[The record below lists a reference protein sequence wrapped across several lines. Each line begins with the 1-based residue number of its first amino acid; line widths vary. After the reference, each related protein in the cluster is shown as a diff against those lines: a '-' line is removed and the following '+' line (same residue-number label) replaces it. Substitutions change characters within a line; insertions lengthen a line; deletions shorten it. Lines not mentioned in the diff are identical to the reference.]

1 MHNSK
6 NGTATKGIQKYH
18 FWLLFFFAIFGG
30 TFSMIV
36 WTVKS
41 AVNTPVYD
49 DKSFMSSY
57 QDVDDNYNQM
67 YLSNE
72 KFNHRYVTEVTI
84 NGRTVG
90 MSFSDVRYGQRSLE
104 KKSTNQNMLLMGKND
119 LSITIKNKESN
130 LMVKDANVSFQ
141 ITRAIEDMYDIN
153 LNSFEFKDDTYVS
166 SAKIAR
172 EGNWNIIGKIV
183 IGEDTG
189 YLYIK
194 TNTKR

>member
-1 MHNSK
+1 MKSAK
-6 NGTATKGIQKYH
+6 KGIQKYH
-18 FWLLFFFAIFGG
+18 LWLLFFFAIFGG
-30 TFSMIV
+30 TFSMII

-41 AVNTPVYD
+41 AVNTPVYE

-67 YLSNE
+67 YLSNA
-72 KFNHRYVTEVTI
+72 KFNSRYTTEVTI

-90 MSFSDVRYGQRSLE
+90 MNFSDVLYGQRSLE
-104 KKSTNQNMLLMGKND
+104 KKSTNQNMLITGKNS
-119 LSITIKNKESN
+119 LSISIKERESQAV
-130 LMVKDANVSFQ
+130 VKDANVSFQ
-141 ITRAIEDMYDIN
+141 LTRAIEDMYDIN
-153 LNSFEFKDDTYVS
+153 LNDFKFENNVYTS
-166 SAKIAR
+166 MGEITR
-172 EGNWNIIGKIV
+172 EGNWNIIGKIM

>member
-1 MHNSK
+1 MKSAK
-6 NGTATKGIQKYH
+6 KGIQKYH
-18 FWLLFFFAIFGG
+18 LWLLFFFAIFGG
-30 TFSMIV
+30 TFSMII

-41 AVNTPVYD
+41 AVNTPVYE

-67 YLSNE
+67 YLSNA
-72 KFNHRYVTEVTI
+72 KFNSRYTTEVTI

-90 MSFSDVRYGQRSLE
+90 MNFSDVLYGQRSLE
-104 KKSTNQNMLLMGKND
+104 KKSTNQNMLITGKNS
-119 LSITIKNKESN
+119 LSISIKERESQAV
-130 LMVKDANVSFQ
+130 VKDANVSFQ
-141 ITRAIEDMYDIN
+141 LTRAIEDMYDIN
-153 LNSFEFKDDTYVS
+153 LNNFKFENNVYTS
-166 SAKIAR
+166 IGEITR
-172 EGNWNIIGKIV
+172 EGNWNIIGKIM

>member
-1 MHNSK
+1 MKSAK
-6 NGTATKGIQKYH
+6 KGIQKYH
-18 FWLLFFFAIFGG
+18 LWLLFFFAIFGG
-30 TFSMIV
+30 TFSMII

-41 AVNTPVYD
+41 AVNTPVYE

-67 YLSNE
+67 YLSNA
-72 KFNHRYVTEVTI
+72 KFNSRYTTEVTI

-90 MSFSDVRYGQRSLE
+90 MNFSDVLYGQRSLE
-104 KKSTNQNMLLMGKND
+104 KKSTNQNMLITGRNS
-119 LSITIKNKESN
+119 LSISIKERESQVV
-130 LMVKDANVSFQ
+130 VKDANVSFQ
-141 ITRAIEDMYDIN
+141 LTRAIEDMYDIN
-153 LNSFEFKDDTYVS
+153 LNDFKFENNVYTS
-166 SAKIAR
+166 MGEITR
-172 EGNWNIIGKIV
+172 EGNWNIIGKIM